1 MLARAPRMASASQ
14 AARFLSANIAQDGEE
29 IAHTGREVRWENCG
43 TSKCGGK
50 QVCKATGQLGFRI
63 QKFPSPCRG
72 QLSCA
77 IVFAPARDV
86 PLRWHPQRREG
97 PSTTHSHRGHPRL
110 ASSECLVVQFRRLGT
125 VRVPRRGAQFHV
137 PGTGLAVC
145 ASLLLGAPNVLR
157 ACSELD
163 CVEYLFISANGS
175 VWARDRPPTTSTHY
189 TAIRCL
195 RRNSRNVHAS
205 VPDEHTFVLLQRRQ
219 LIRWSCHATD
229 SYFHSNEHG
238 WPVPSVDCHG
248 ANPRQLH
255 PHRQR

>member
-1 MLARAPRMASASQ
+1 MGRASAEESRCARQPVNSDFAFRNFLRRVGANCHARLFLPPRAMCLSAGTHNAARALLRPTRIVAIRGSPAAS
-14 AARFLSANIAQDGEE
+14 
-29 IAHTGREVRWENCG
+29 V
-43 TSKCGGK
+43 
-50 QVCKATGQLGFRI
+50 
-63 QKFPSPCRG
+63 
-72 QLSCA
+72 
-77 IVFAPARDV
+77 
-86 PLRWHPQRREG
+86 
-97 PSTTHSHRGHPRL
+97 
-110 ASSECLVVQFRRLGT
+110 SSFSFVDL
-125 VRVPRRGAQFHV
+125 VRVPRRGGQFHV

-145 ASLLLGAPNVLR
+145 ASLLLGASNVLR
-157 ACSELD
+157 PCSELD
-163 CVEYLFISANGS
+163 CVEYLFINANGS

-238 WPVPSVDCHG
+238 WPVPSVDCHS

-255 PHRQR
+255 PHRQRWRSSHWLAPFIEAIDLARAKEPHTYRG